1 MPSYSHNICLYLQS
15 YPTGPGLSLSPGGM
29 SLPSPNFRPIPI
41 LRLSPLGSTPRAACL
56 PSTLAPAKIA
66 ATLACSARVH
76 RARARTYTVKY
87 SKMSEVGQAP
97 ERRSG
102 LSPASGPLER

>member
-1 MPSYSHNICLYLQS
+1 MHDRSHPDRTALDELEQNAAPTAQTLGEEERGHTQWKDLKS

-41 LRLSPLGSTPRAACL
+41 FRLSPLGSTPRAPCL

-76 RARARTYTVKY
+76 RARART
-87 SKMSEVGQAP
+87 
-97 ERRSG
+97 
-102 LSPASGPLER
+102 

>member
-1 MPSYSHNICLYLQS
+1 MYLYEKY

-41 LRLSPLGSTPRAACL
+41 FRLSPLGSTPRAPCL

-76 RARARTYTVKY
+76 RARART
-87 SKMSEVGQAP
+87 
-97 ERRSG
+97 
-102 LSPASGPLER
+102 